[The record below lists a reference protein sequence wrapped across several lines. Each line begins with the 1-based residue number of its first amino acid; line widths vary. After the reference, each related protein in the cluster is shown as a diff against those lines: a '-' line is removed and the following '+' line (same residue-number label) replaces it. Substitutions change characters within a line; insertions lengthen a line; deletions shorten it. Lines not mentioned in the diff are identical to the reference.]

1 MTKERNDVGMCALM
15 HRVIGSLFLAL
26 EAFLMCACFVVLLI
40 KLVDKPC
47 KSNAKEGLYMLIH

>member
-1 MTKERNDVGMCALM
+1 MCALM